1 MLFVES
7 VKRTAQRLVKNSA
20 SEVLNSG
27 QVNLVLAHE
36 SLNKIMERSG
46 ARSVVVDV
54 TIRTFERLVR
64 HGASWASPFL
74 EEGITK
80 RFDLLVDDESA
91 GTGEALQRGLA
102 TLGAEGWI
110 GRLAPPCTTCRTRR

>member
-7 VKRTAQRLVKNSA
+7 VERTAQRLVKNSA
-20 SEVLNSG
+20 GEVLNSR

-54 TIRTFERLVR
+54 TI
-64 HGASWASPFL
+64 
-74 EEGITK
+74 
-80 RFDLLVDDESA
+80 
-91 GTGEALQRGLA
+91 
-102 TLGAEGWI
+102 
-110 GRLAPPCTTCRTRR
+110 